1 MYLVSLENYNHYTNA
16 DIHLSENEVLLYAS
30 DASVKSRKSLALFGN
45 DYRIAG
51 EVDYKTM
58 HYILDASMT
67 LFDRGILVFKDQS
80 QIDQIM
86 KKNITQQSNRVYLGC
101 NTKDTLT
108 QEAMDKF
115 ETVIL
120 KRLPDAELHFKS
132 MDEKFFY
139 NLYGG
144 AFFVGIFLAILFLMA
159 TVMIIYYKQMSE
171 GYEDQTRFAILAKVG
186 LTEKEAKRS
195 IKRQVMILFFLPVA
209 VAMLHIIVAS
219 KIICLFLK
227 MVLIMDMFTFGMSLF
242 AVCIIFFIVYALVY
256 KVTSHQYYQIVYG
269 RMRDR

>member
-1 MYLVSLENYNHYTNA
+1 M
-16 DIHLSENEVLLYAS
+16 
-30 DASVKSRKSLALFGN
+30 
-45 DYRIAG
+45 
-51 EVDYKTM
+51 
-58 HYILDASMT
+58 
-67 LFDRGILVFKDQS
+67 
-80 QIDQIM
+80 
-86 KKNITQQSNRVYLGC
+86 
-101 NTKDTLT
+101 
-108 QEAMDKF
+108 
-115 ETVIL
+115 
-120 KRLPDAELHFKS
+120 HFKS

-227 MVLIMDMFTFGMSLF
+227 MVLIMDMFTFGMSLLV
-242 AVCIIFFIVYALVY
+242 VCIIFFIVYALVY